1 MELEGCPGGCRK
13 SHCHLRREQGRRI
26 WEFRTDVNRG
36 IVRIITGILQRGD
49 QHRGLAVKGDGRLHH
64 ALIRAEAGYTCCVSR
79 KSDCVDVDA
88 HMVTSLLRLLPGVV
102 VRVKLDGYELV
113 RAKATIV
120 LVGDETKAAAAESG
134 GILDG

>member
-1 MELEGCPGGCRK
+1 
-13 SHCHLRREQGRRI
+13 
-26 WEFRTDVNRG
+26 
-36 IVRIITGILQRGD
+36 
-49 QHRGLAVKGDGRLHH
+49 
-64 ALIRAEAGYTCCVSR
+64 
-79 KSDCVDVDA
+79 
-88 HMVTSLLRLLPGVV
+88 MVTSLLRLLPGVV